1 MEELRPGLFRWT
13 ALHPDWEPD
22 AERDSP
28 ADWPQEVAS
37 VAYRAPDA
45 LALIDPLVTHGW
57 DELDALVA
65 LHARPVHVLTTI
77 SVHERSA
84 AEAIARYG
92 ASTAPPAGVEPVVAP
107 RASETLFW
115 LPGPRAVVAGDR
127 IVGFGAPGGGLRLC
141 PGSWMRITHDEL
153 CEELRP
159 LLDLPVELVLV
170 SHGEPVLEGGHAALA
185 AILDGHAQN
194 SSATAR

>member
-13 ALHPDWEPD
+13 ALHPEWEPD
-22 AERDSP
+22 AEPDSP

-57 DELDALVA
+57 DELDAVVA

-77 SVHERSA
+77 RVHQRSA
-84 AEAIARYG
+84 SEAIARYG

-115 LPGPRAVVAGDR
+115 LPEPRAVVAGDR

-141 PGSWMRITHDEL
+141 PESWMRVTHDEL
-153 CEELRP
+153 REELRP
-159 LLDLPVELVLV
+159 LLELPVELVLP
-170 SHGEPVLEGGHAALA
+170 SHGDPVLENGRAALT
-185 AILDGHAQN
+185 AILGDHEHN
-194 SSATAR
+194 SAATAR